1 MDIKEDKILFIHK
14 ENFYQAKGII
24 TGVGIPTVKF
34 DRFKHISKKKCI

>member
-24 TGVGIPTVKF
+24 TGVDTN
-34 DRFKHISKKKCI
+34 C